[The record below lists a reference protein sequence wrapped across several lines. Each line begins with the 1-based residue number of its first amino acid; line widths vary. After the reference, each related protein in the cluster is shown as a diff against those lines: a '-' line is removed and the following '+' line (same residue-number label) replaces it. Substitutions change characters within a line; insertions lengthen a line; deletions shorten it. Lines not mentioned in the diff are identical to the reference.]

1 MSDNSFVM
9 KQLTRSGQ
17 NIRISGD
24 LILKGQ
30 PTQQIV
36 VEVQPS
42 KPGDYPPK
50 PKFKY
55 PPEIIMPRPGDLRW
69 ILPPKNSPIYDETR
83 GYAQAGGYPTVEH
96 EDFTYPGK

>member
-24 LILKGQ
+24 LILKGE

-36 VEVQPS
+36 VEIQPS
-42 KPGDYPPK
+42 KPGDPK

-69 ILPPKNSPIYDETR
+69 ILPPRNSPIYDETK

-96 EDFTYPGK
+96 EDFTYPGR